1 MRCKARAGEE
11 GEVRVTLCL
20 ELPNPLNELL
30 SSIAERIGVRV
41 EELIVE
47 AIENYLKI
55 VERIDRHYMKEF
67 KGNSIKPRVSREE
80 RSR

>member
-1 MRCKARAGEE
+1 MRCEARAGEE

-55 VERIDRHYMKEF
+55 VERIDRHYTEF